1 MFETEESFQQKIYIL
16 SQKTN
21 QSLLE
26 TLTQYC
32 AETGADGQSIAS
44 FVTGKLF
51 ADLQEEC
58 VKYNRLNKSLLPKT
72 RKIPIFLYN
81 NG

>member
-1 MFETEESFQQKIYIL
+1 MFESEESFQQKIYIL
-16 SQKTN
+16 SRQTN

-26 TLTQYC
+26 TLVQYC
-32 AETGADGQSIAS
+32 AETGADEHSIAP
-44 FVTGKLF
+44 FVTGKLL

-58 VKYNRLNKSLLPKT
+58 VQFNRLNKSFLPKT
-72 RKIPIFLYN
+72 GKIPIFLYH